1 MYPILC
7 RIVALNGF
15 FVLVQQ
21 HSLFADVGFRS
32 NDVNVTKVAS
42 FFSSLQKLIST
53 LKSKHE
59 WRFPLKVLILYY
71 WKSGFYLNCTCSL
84 LSQNFFSTWDFRMFF
99 TTFCTY
105 ISILWQ
111 WKNFGSMRN
120 LKSFIFWQNII
131 FVLEQNSFSWFLL
144 RLLNVDHVHWFYG
157 SICKSGHFRTFHI
170 ILRLLINWS

>member
-1 MYPILC
+1 M
-7 RIVALNGF
+7 
-15 FVLVQQ
+15 
-21 HSLFADVGFRS
+21 
-32 NDVNVTKVAS
+32 AS
-42 FFSSLQKLIST
+42 FFFLFTSKIDIHIEKQEWMALSSEGFNLVL
-53 LKSKHE
+53 
-59 WRFPLKVLILYY
+59 LKVWILSELYMF
-71 WKSGFYLNCTCSL
+71 SI
-84 LSQNFFSTWDFRMFF
+84 SQNFFHTWDFRMFF

-105 ISILWQ
+105 ISIIWQ

-157 SICKSGHFRTFHI
+157 SICKSDHFRTFHI